1 VISGLRREENCALLG
16 IRMNGEKRNIHR
28 DLVEETEGKD
38 HLEDLDVNGSVIL
51 VWFLKQK
58 AKIL

>member
-1 VISGLRREENCALLG
+1 MISGLRREENCALLG